1 MLIFM
6 TIKNSFDL
14 RGLDVCNDCMIL
26 NELIKWIINQLTDN
40 NNSNYNS
47 NNNND
52 NNSNNNNNSISNS
65 NSNVNN
71 NQYETN
77 I

>member
-1 MLIFM
+1 M

-14 RGLDVCNDCMIL
+14 RGLDVGNDCMIL
-26 NELIKWIINQLTDN
+26 NELMKWIIKQVTDN
-40 NNSNYNS
+40 NNGNYNS
-47 NNNND
+47 NNNN
-52 NNSNNNNNSISNS
+52 SNDNNNSISNS
-65 NSNVNN
+65 NSNDNN

>member
-1 MLIFM
+1 M

-14 RGLDVCNDCMIL
+14 RGLDVGNDCMIL
-26 NELIKWIINQLTDN
+26 NELMKWIIKQLTDN
-40 NNSNYNS
+40 NNSNYN
-47 NNNND
+47 
-52 NNSNNNNNSISNS
+52 NNNNNHNNNSDNNNRYDSND
-65 NSNVNN
+65 NN